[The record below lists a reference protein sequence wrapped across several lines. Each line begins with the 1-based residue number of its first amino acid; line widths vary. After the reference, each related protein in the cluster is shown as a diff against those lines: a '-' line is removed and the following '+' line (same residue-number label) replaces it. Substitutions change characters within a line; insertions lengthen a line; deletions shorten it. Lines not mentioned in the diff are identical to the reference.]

1 MSKNVGKIFET
12 DFASSV
18 PSYYFCHRLKDTA
31 QSYNNS
37 EDTKFSWENPFDYFL
52 FDGDILYCL
61 ELKSTSQKYVNFQT
75 DKNDKSQKMIKWH
88 QIESLTKAS
97 EYRNII
103 AGFILNFR
111 LDNGEQITYFLNI
124 KDFNKMKQNINKK
137 SFNIMDVVL
146 YGAMKIDGT
155 KKRVHWNWNI
165 DSFLKEYKD
174 KLKEEN

>member
-1 MSKNVGKIFET
+1 MSKNVGKIFES

-18 PSYYFCHRLKDTA
+18 PSYCFCHRLKDTA

-37 EDTKFSWENPFDYFL
+37 GDTKFSWENPFDYFL

-61 ELKSTSQKYVNFQT
+61 ELKSTSQKYVSFQT

-111 LDNGEQITYFLNI
+111 LDNGEQLTYFLDIINFNEMKRNI
-124 KDFNKMKQNINKK
+124 DKK
-137 SFNIMDVVL
+137 SFNIMDAVL
-146 YGAMKIDGT
+146 YGAKKIDGT

-165 DSFLKEYKD
+165 DSFLKEYND
-174 KLKEEN
+174 KLSK